1 MAQPTQ
7 SDDDEANSNRT
18 TLADHG
24 GAGQTSLS
32 GFGLDDETDAD
43 EEDDTD
49 A

>member
-7 SDDDEANSNRT
+7 PDDDEANSNRT

-24 GAGQTSLS
+24 GEGQTSLS
-32 GFGLDDETDAD
+32 GFGLDDETDDD
-43 EEDDTD
+43 EEDGGD